1 MSHYLFELGLEEVPA
16 RFLLGIRDQLS
27 QRIAD
32 FLAEKRIAY
41 EEIESFATPRRIAV
55 RIHNI
60 ADKQA
65 DIQEKVKGPAL
76 RIAQDDQG
84 QWTKAAE
91 GFARGQ
97 GASVE
102 EIIVEDYKGEDY
114 IYVDKFI
121 AGQAVEEILKE
132 IPTILQAM
140 NFPVT
145 MHWSNLETS
154 FIRPVHWMVS
164 LLDNQIIPFEF
175 VGITSSNHTR
185 GHRFLGSKDIVLEDE
200 SQYENALKKNYVI
213 ASFEERQAII
223 RHQVQE
229 IAQENTWRIP
239 MDLDLLEEIT
249 AIVEWPTA
257 FYGEFE
263 SSYLEVPEIILQ
275 TAMKDHQRYF
285 YVQDPT
291 TEKMLPYFISV
302 RNGNQEHLE
311 NVVKGNLKVLK
322 ARLEDALFFY
332 QEDLKHSL
340 NFFNEK
346 LDYVNEHQAI
356 GTYGEKE
363 ARVEALIQLIANQ
376 PGRSLPTGEAVEI
389 AGEASR
395 CYKFDLMTAVVDE
408 FPELQGQMGE
418 IYAEY
423 YGLDDAVARA
433 IGSQY
438 LPNQA
443 GGQLPATEAG
453 ALLAMAD
460 KLDTLIQFFE
470 AGIIP
475 TGSNDP
481 FALRRQASGIVEIML
496 DRRWDFDLLT
506 ILHQKVL
513 DPAVLTAIKEFIQAR
528 VSNHLDA
535 DGVDYDIIQSV
546 TQVNHLDLL
555 VMVDTAKRMQTLK
568 LDDPATYRNFVEQL
582 TRVVNLGHQVEVI
595 QPISE
600 TLAQTSSEKALISQV
615 MGLDL
620 LVEQVELFGTLYRL
634 APTIEAYFEDNM
646 VNTDDPT
653 IKGNRQ
659 ATLKVLTE
667 AVFNLFD
674 PRQLISKF

>member
-132 IPTILQAM
+132 IPTILEAM

-185 GHRFLGSKDIVLEDE
+185 GHRFLGNKDIVLEDE
-200 SQYENALKKNYVI
+200 SQYENALKENYVI

-346 LDYVNEHQAI
+346 LDHVNEHQAI
-356 GTYGEKE
+356 GTYGEKQS
-363 ARVEALIQLIANQ
+363 RVKALIQLIANQ
-376 PGRSLPTGEAVEI
+376 PGRCLPTEEAVEI

-423 YGLDDAVARA
+423 YGLDAAVARA

-460 KLDTLIQFFE
+460 KLDTLIHFFE

-496 DRRWDFDLLT
+496 DRRWDFDLLA
-506 ILHQKVL
+506 ILHEKVL

-582 TRVVNLGHQVEVI
+582 TRVVNLGSQVDVI
-595 QPISE
+595 QPISV

-620 LVEQVELFGTLYRL
+620 LVEQDELFGTLYRF